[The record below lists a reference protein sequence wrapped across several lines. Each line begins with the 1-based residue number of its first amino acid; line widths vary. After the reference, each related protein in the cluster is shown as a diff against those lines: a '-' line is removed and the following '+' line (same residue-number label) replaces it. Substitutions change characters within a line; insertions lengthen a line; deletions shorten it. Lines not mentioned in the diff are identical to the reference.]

1 MRRSGGR
8 KERRLIPFVG
18 ALGRN
23 MTGGGGGGFASEL
36 HLLRRRVVL
45 QPKIALDLPKVEIG
59 IFCLHPLR
67 ICWEYDP
74 QFLPA
79 NIKGGEEM
87 TFILQLKPMTM
98 MRYIHELTI
107 CST

>member
-8 KERRLIPFVG
+8 KERRLIPIVG
-18 ALGRN
+18 ALGCD
-23 MTGGGGGGFASEL
+23 MTGGGFASEL

>member
-1 MRRSGGR
+1 MEEG
-8 KERRLIPFVG
+8 
-18 ALGRN
+18 
-23 MTGGGGGGFASEL
+23 
-36 HLLRRRVVL
+36 LLVNSIFCE
-45 QPKIALDLPKVEIG
+45 PKIALHLPKVEIG

-98 MRYIHELTI
+98 MRDIRELTI

>member
-1 MRRSGGR
+1 MARDEEIWWEKGETADSVCWGIGL
-8 KERRLIPFVG
+8 EYD
-18 ALGRN
+18 
-23 MTGGGGGGFASEL
+23 GFAIEL
-36 HLLRRRVVL
+36 YLLRRRVVL

-98 MRYIHELTI
+98 MRDIRELTI